1 MRRGPRLALGA
12 CGALLLGIMRARTGM
27 LVLALSLL
35 TAVGLGA
42 ASPFEAPSSI
52 RPTWGVLMEPLL
64 DEAASSEVPSP
75 SLNFALG
82 AGVALPL
89 ASSPKWAFE
98 PSAELYWYYAEYV
111 NGRAVPGEET
121 LSDAFTLG
129 LLVDAPL
136 VYSFPIAGKLSA
148 SVGGGLCLDL
158 RFAIDTPP
166 YGNLGKI
173 YAYLWDKARF
183 ILPSALARA
192 EYDLTERVG
201 FGLELR
207 ALLPVFNLWTPDSPG
222 FFDQAIFIAN
232 LALEYRLR

>member
-1 MRRGPRLALGA
+1 
-12 CGALLLGIMRARTGM
+12 M
-27 LVLALSLL
+27 LVLALGLS
-35 TAVGLGA
+35 TAVGLRA
-42 ASPFEAPSSI
+42 ASPFEAPASI

-64 DEAASSEVPSP
+64 DEAAASEVPSP
-75 SLNFALG
+75 SLNFVLG
-82 AGVALPL
+82 ASVELPL
-89 ASSPKWAFE
+89 AASARWAFE

-111 NGRAVPGEET
+111 NGRAVPGDQT
-121 LSDAFTLG
+121 LSDAFAIG

-136 VYSFPIAGKLSA
+136 VYSIPIAGKFSA

-166 YGNLGKI
+166 YGRLGEI

-183 ILPSALARA
+183 ILPSALARV
-192 EYDLTERVG
+192 EYDLAERVG

-207 ALLPVFNLWTPDSPG
+207 AFLPVFNLWTPDSPG

-232 LALEYRLR
+232 LAVRYRLR